1 MTWTVLG
8 FLTIN
13 IVLSVLAYLAIRKA
27 ANNNNTAF
35 VVPQQV
41 PKKVQVEATA
51 DVVPIRTSDGST
63 LLVPANKLSRMVQAQ
78 LSLSDEQKV
87 ASTSENYELYLE
99 RLCTVKV
106 PVRVKIE
113 RPDIWVAQQSS
124 REVEASHNQ
133 ETQTQ

>member
-1 MTWTVLG
+1 MTWIVLG

-13 IVLSVLAYLAIRKA
+13 VVLSVLAYLAIKKA
-27 ANNNNTAF
+27 ANNNTAF
-35 VVPQQV
+35 VAPQQV

-63 LLVPANKLSRMVQAQ
+63 LLVPTDKLSRMVQAQ
-78 LSLSDEQKV
+78 LSLSDNQKA

-124 REVEASHNQ
+124 REVDASSN
-133 ETQTQ
+133 